1 LGTFPTVKSDP
12 WRKGRRRRRRKS
24 VLWTPAQWKQLTE
37 AAVKET
43 EWWTGHMADYRI
55 GPAAFALI
63 CEFNGGQS

>member
-1 LGTFPTVKSDP
+1 
-12 WRKGRRRRRRKS
+12 
-24 VLWTPAQWKQLTE
+24 
-37 AAVKET
+37 VKET